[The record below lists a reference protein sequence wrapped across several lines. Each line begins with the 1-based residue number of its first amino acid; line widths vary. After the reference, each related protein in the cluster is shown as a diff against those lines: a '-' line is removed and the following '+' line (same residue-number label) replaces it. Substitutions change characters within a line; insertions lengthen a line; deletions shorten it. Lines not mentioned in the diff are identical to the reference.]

1 MELLVKAA
9 EQHTPSNMMPINTN
23 IRRILIDKQS
33 LSTNDDE
40 KDVDEIDGF
49 TISAFNE
56 KPVQRIE
63 QPKCTSVQISGD
75 ISENIYQ
82 KIPDKLKDFN
92 KSGPKDP
99 APNPELKKVNK
110 NEFLKIWDNII
121 KPELNGKEFLNNIS
135 DDLVTIRK
143 WLNSNIQGPKNRRNF
158 KLLQMV
164 STYLKQNSELDFSER
179 SDKIIFS
186 TLKNWDTRDNDEL
199 YKFLKDEDKHHSICI
214 ECCVSGDDKTLILCD
229 TKNCPYSYCLTKKC
243 SNLSLK
249 DIEDPSRVKKY
260 ECKRCRM
267 KKQKPNTPVNVNPKW
282 ISDKFG
288 PLIRDLI
295 KQNNED
301 YNSWGGF
308 FVDPKE
314 QFLDANGDY
323 DRNAYNEYLKV
334 IGEPM
339 YLKEVRGKLSRR
351 EYYTIDQLKRD
362 IKKIFDNARLF
373 NDENHFVHKEA
384 NKLEK
389 SWEESYNKNIHNE
402 YFLFEE
408 DTSKEARRKEI
419 VENLFKKKSAPKK
432 KSARKKKGVHRLLL
446 GQYVDKCLSNVK
458 NFDNINYKTFRTLIE
473 NTNNLEKGIL
483 NNKESKD
490 FIKSKVIK
498 YVEKKKDEEKKKLE
512 KIVKNTVFEK
522 GDRVYYKDLD
532 IIGTIV
538 EPNKEPNGIV
548 QIEYFINP
556 KTPTMNTRNKYPMLV
571 SQNLLS
577 PITKSHFNR
586 IKERIFGSVK
596 VSESPLNKRKPE
608 TVLKEA
614 SPKKRNLGDRI
625 KNMWKKKK
633 QESVSEKKSF
643 MSSGMTLTQVKE
655 YPNIKVTTITE
666 LDKKKKPA
674 EVSTNKA
681 CSPKIDKIS
690 SESSTITKPSESS
703 TKPIEVIDLTD
714 DSMEETN
721 IRSLSELR
729 TSRRQRILIDKQ
741 SLSTNENKVI
751 KKEQKV
757 NELYHEHFKTQLSE
771 RIKERLVL
779 DCMIRHVGFLTR
791 RHKQTMDFGIIRKVK
806 VQIDQYYK
814 MLESILK
821 IEVLNDLKKGVE
833 KINQFTMVFI
843 PHCDI
848 RFTNDNIAIENKV
861 LESVIK
867 SIFTSIS
874 IWRRKIEVVVL
885 LDLLIEKR
893 NEYDKDDLKYPKGN
907 LKPKSCDFV
916 CNKKIVFKRQE
927 IEVKDYINIYYNKYN
942 RYECSKCNQ
951 ILDYPISDN
960 GKNTNTCEKCIAI
973 EESRNASSKKYIPGR
988 GKIQT
993 PKRNMTYHF

>member
-75 ISENIYQ
+75 ISENISQ

-249 DIEDPSRVKKY
+249 DIKDPSRVKKY

-267 KKQKPNTPVNVNPKW
+267 KKQKPNSPDNVNPKW
-282 ISDKFG
+282 ITDKFL
-288 PLIRDLI
+288 PLIMKLI
-295 KQNNED
+295 KENND
-301 YNSWGGF
+301 KYNSWGGF

-323 DRNAYNEYLKV
+323 DKNSYNEYLKV
-334 IGEPM
+334 IGEPI
-339 YLKEVRGKLSRR
+339 YLKKVRGKLYRR
-351 EYYTIDQLKRD
+351 EYNTIDQLKRD

-384 NKLEK
+384 NKF
-389 SWEESYNKNIHNE
+389 EEYWDGLYDKNIHNE

-408 DTSKEARRKEI
+408 DTSKEARRQEI

-522 GDRVYYKDLD
+522 GDKVYYKDLD
-532 IIGTIV
+532 IIGTII
-538 EPNKEPNGIV
+538 EPNKEPNGNV
-548 QIEYFINP
+548 QIELGVDHQWALPFP
-556 KTPTMNTRNKYPMLV
+556 GASDRKFMWLT
-571 SQNLLS
+571 QNLLS
-577 PITKSHFNR
+577 PCTESHFNR
-586 IKERIFGSVK
+586 IKERQLKSVK
-596 VSESPLNKRKPE
+596 VSESSLNKRKSE
-608 TVLKEA
+608 TVLKEIP
-614 SPKKRNLGDRI
+614 PKKRNLGDRI

-633 QESVSEKKSF
+633 QEAISEKKSF

-681 CSPKIDKIS
+681 CSPKIDEIS
-690 SESSTITKPSESS
+690 SESSTITKPSESSTITKQSESS

-791 RHKQTMDFGIIRKVK
+791 RH
-806 VQIDQYYK
+806 IDQYYK

-821 IEVLNDLKKGVE
+821 IEVISNLQKGVE
-833 KINQFTMVFI
+833 KINQFIMVFI

-861 LESVIK
+861 LESIIR
-867 SIFTSIS
+867 SIFTSIN
-874 IWRRKIEVVVL
+874 IWRRKIDVDIL
-885 LDLLIEKR
+885 KDLLIEKR
-893 NEYDKDDLKYPKGN
+893 NKYDIDDLKYPKGN

-988 GKIQT
+988 GKIQS